1 MLTRS
6 GKIMLYLIGNESVS
20 QRRVERYACMKFF
33 RRVRLAVVPACLCA
47 SCVFPVAAQQQPP
60 AQPPQTA
67 APQQQQQQP
76 PQTQPPRPANPF
88 ETVPRQEQQQQQPP
102 ATPPATVQRPQME
115 LPKQQETPAAPAG
128 TQVIEAI

>member
-67 APQQQQQQP
+67 APQQ
-76 PQTQPPRPANPF
+76 
-88 ETVPRQEQQQQQPP
+88 EQQQQQPP

-128 TQVIEAI
+128 TQVIEAIEFRGAR